1 MYKLK
6 FKISNLLLLCIF
18 SLSVYFIACQAI
30 SIKNMPP
37 VFPPPSSEE
46 LALDVTVYNISSEVH
61 PNISVDMKPE
71 GDPKHAKITIQQED
85 VIITAQYWR
94 RYDLDFQYNRG
105 GMTSPFYYE
114 AAWHQSEKT
123 DVFWVTITN
132 NRKRSIHFNVHKCYI
147 KDNRE
152 DEYFGLSYEDNEKRL
167 LYKAGRTKDIDNGL
181 KKAREILIEMGAPTG
196 EIPGGQKIEG
206 YLPFFQIKR
215 ASTSLE
221 VIIPIELEPDTEL
234 GRFKTIEFKFPF
246 EHDPAIRMAQPAL
259 VRR

>member
-6 FKISNLLLLCIF
+6 CTNSNLLLLFIF
-18 SLSVYFIACQAI
+18 SLSVYFMACQAM

-37 VFPPPSSEE
+37 VFPPESSEE
-46 LALDVTVYNISSEVH
+46 LAPDVTVYNLDSETH
-61 PNISVDMKPE
+61 PDISVDMKPKE
-71 GDPKHAKITIQQED
+71 DPKHAKISIQQED
-85 VIITAQYWR
+85 VIVTAQYWR

-132 NRKRSIHFNVHKCYI
+132 NRKNNIMFNVRKCYI

-152 DEYFGLSYEDNEKRL
+152 DEYLGLSYKDNEKRL

-181 KKAREILIEMGAPTG
+181 KESRKILIEMRAPIG
-196 EIPGGQKIEG
+196 EIPPGQKIEG
-206 YLPFFQIKR
+206 YIPFYQIKR
-215 ASTSLE
+215 AATSLS
-221 VIIPIELEPDTEL
+221 VVIPIELEPDTAL
-234 GRFKTIEFKFPF
+234 GRYKTIEFQFPF
-246 EHDPAIRMAQPAL
+246 KHDPAIRVAQPA
-259 VRR
+259 VMRR